1 MPDDKA
7 QLLGRI
13 LDALFAAEFCPPPE
27 KAQREADYHALLQEA
42 SQLSGK
48 STSLIK
54 EAILKDRYPQYRSQ
68 RLKAELQ
75 SIPAK
80 VRRN

>member
-1 MPDDKA
+1 MPDEKA

-27 KAQREADYHALLQEA
+27 KAQRERDYLALLEQA
-42 SQLSGK
+42 SRSSGK
-48 STSLIK
+48 SVALIK
-54 EAILKDRYPQYRSQ
+54 EAILKDRYPQYRTQ
-68 RLKAELQ
+68 RLKTELQ
-75 SIPAK
+75 SVPAK

>member
-1 MPDDKA
+1 MPDEKA

-13 LDALFAAEFCPPPE
+13 LDALFAAEFCPPQE
-27 KAQREADYHALLQEA
+27 KAQRERAYNALLDQA
-42 SQLSGK
+42 SEMSRK
-48 STSLIK
+48 SPTLIK
-54 EAILKDRYPQYRSQ
+54 EAILKDRYPQYRTQ
-68 RLKAELQ
+68 RLKTELQ

>member
-1 MPDDKA
+1 MPDEKA

-13 LDALFAAEFCPPPE
+13 LDALFAAEFCPPHE
-27 KAQREADYHALLQEA
+27 KAQREQDYNALFEQA
-42 SQLSGK
+42 SRMSGK
-48 STSLIK
+48 SATLIK
-54 EAILKDRYPQYRSQ
+54 EAVLKDRYPQYRTQ
-68 RLKAELQ
+68 RLKTELQ

>member
-1 MPDDKA
+1 MPDEKA

-13 LDALFAAEFCPPPE
+13 LDAFYAAEFCMPGE
-27 KAQREADYHALLQEA
+27 KAERKDVYNDLLDQA
-42 SQLSGK
+42 GKLSGK
-48 STSLIK
+48 SPSLIK
-54 EAILKDRYPQYRSQ
+54 EAILKDRYPQYRRE
-68 RLKAELQ
+68 RLKRELQ